1 MRCLTMINSDLLS
14 DECIKEIDNEF
25 CSFGDTVHYSSN
37 PKVFAGCEG
46 SFMYD
51 SNDTP
56 YLDLQMWYASCN
68 FGYKN
73 KRIINAVLEQIETL
87 PQITPKFLYNY
98 KPLLAEKIAKANL
111 KRFGEK
117 GRVHFN
123 VGGAQAT
130 EDAIKLARNYTK
142 RNGMFA
148 FMGGYHGRTIGASCV
163 TSSFRYRERYGHFG
177 DRANFVPFP
186 YCFRCHYGK
195 KCESCDFYCVKQFAK
210 NFESEYN
217 SFYDK
222 ATAESEFKAFIAEP
236 CLGTGGYINPPKG
249 YFKALKQVLDDFGIM
264 FIVDEIQMGMFR
276 TGKLWAIEHYDVT
289 PDVITFAKSITNGM
303 NPLSGFWAKEKFI
316 APNVFPPGSAH
327 STYASN
333 PIGVRA
339 GYEVMSIVEEEE
351 EMLSSS
357 IARKSNMFLNGLY
370 ELKRKYKCI
379 GDVGGIGFALRIEL
393 TENDG
398 FTPNKRLCDLMQEE
412 GLKGNLSY
420 NGKKCGLVLN
430 NGGFYKNIITLVPS
444 LYITDE
450 EINMALELLNQLFE
464 RCS

>member
-1 MRCLTMINSDLLS
+1 MIELDLMS
-14 DECIKEIDNEF
+14 DNEIKAMDSEY
-25 CSFGDTVHYSSN
+25 CSFGDTVHYCAD
-37 PKVFAGCEG
+37 PKVFHGCEG

-51 SNDTP
+51 AKSTP

-73 KRIINAVLEQIETL
+73 KRIMNAVLDQMQTL
-87 PQITPKFLYNY
+87 PQIAPKFIHKY
-98 KPLLAEKIAKANL
+98 KPMLAKKIADANY

-130 EDAIKLARNYTK
+130 EDAIKLVRNYTH

-148 FMGGYHGRTIGASCV
+148 FMGGYHGRTMAASCV

-177 DRANFVPFP
+177 DRAQFVPFP

-195 KCESCDFYCVKQFAK
+195 KCENCDFYCVKQFAK

-222 ATAESEFKAFIAEP
+222 ATGESEYKAFIAEP

-249 YFKALKQVLDDFGIM
+249 YFKELKKVLDEFGIM
-264 FIVDEIQMGMFR
+264 LIIDEIQMGMFR
-276 TGKLWAIEHYDVT
+276 TGKLWAIEHYGIT
-289 PDVITFAKSITNGM
+289 PDVLTFAKSITNGL

-316 APNVFPPGSAH
+316 APNVFIPGSAH

-333 PIGVRA
+333 PIGIRA
-339 GYEVMSIVEEEE
+339 GYEVMSIVEEQESDLE
-351 EMLSSS
+351 HDVAEKSARFMDGLKML
-357 IARKSNMFLNGLY
+357 KSKHKN
-370 ELKRKYKCI
+370 I
-379 GDVGGIGFALRIEL
+379 GDVGGIGFALRIEI
-393 TENDG
+393 TETDG
-398 FTPNKRLCDLMQEE
+398 FTPNKKLCDAIQEE
-412 GLKGNLSY
+412 GLKGDLIY

-444 LYITDE
+444 LYITNE
-450 EINMALELLNQLFE
+450 EINMAIELLDQLFTRFE
-464 RCS
+464 

>member
-1 MRCLTMINSDLLS
+1 MINLDSISDSEISEL
-14 DECIKEIDNEF
+14 DKEY

-37 PKVFAGCEG
+37 PKIFRGCEG

-51 SNDTP
+51 AKDIP

-73 KRIINAVLEQIETL
+73 KRISDAVINQIMTL
-87 PQITPKFLYNY
+87 PQIAPKFIYDY
-98 KPLLAEKIAKANL
+98 KPMLAKKICDANF
-111 KRFGEK
+111 KRFNEK

-123 VGGAQAT
+123 IGGAQAT
-130 EDAIKLARNYTK
+130 EDAIKLVRNYTH

-148 FMGGYHGRTIGASCV
+148 FMGGYHGRTMAASAV

-177 DRANFVPFP
+177 DRAHFVPFP

-195 KCESCDFYCVKQFAK
+195 KCESCNFYCVKQFAK

-222 ATAESEFKAFIAEP
+222 TTGESEYKAFIAEP
-236 CLGTGGYINPPKG
+236 CLGTGGYINPPLG
-249 YFKALKQVLDDFGIM
+249 YFKELKKVLDEFGIM
-264 FIVDEIQMGMFR
+264 LIIDEIQMGMFR
-276 TGKLWAIEHYDVT
+276 TGKLWAIEHYEIT
-289 PDVITFAKSITNGM
+289 PDVITFAKSLTNGL

-316 APNVFPPGSAH
+316 APTVFPPGSAH

-333 PIGVRA
+333 PIGMRA
-339 GYEVMSIVEEEE
+339 GYEVMTIIEENESNLE
-351 EMLSSS
+351 KEIS
-357 IARKSNMFLNGLY
+357 RKSIKFQDGLKFL
-370 ELKRKYKCI
+370 KDKYKNI
-379 GDVGGIGFALRIEL
+379 GDIGGIGFALRIEI
-393 TENDG
+393 TEKDR
-398 FTPNKRLCDLMQEE
+398 FTPNKKLCELLQEE
-412 GLKGNLSY
+412 GLKGDLTY
-420 NGKKCGLVLN
+420 KGKKCGLVLN

-450 EINMALELLNQLFE
+450 EIDMAIELLDELF
-464 RCS
+464 RRFD